1 VDGSLVGLPLPALAN
16 RVRVDFQQYAQHAVA
31 SGQVLYAGP
40 APLEVAGLY
49 QINLLIPE
57 LPVSQAPI
65 PLTMVQIEVD
75 LADGNSVRTAVPGL
89 PIAIQPA
96 GAGNSAPP

>member
-1 VDGSLVGLPLPALAN
+1 MDAVIEVQSGRGMLAGSRPAHL
-16 RVRVDFQQYAQHAVA
+16 
-31 SGQVLYAGP
+31 
-40 APLEVAGLY
+40 
-49 QINLLIPE
+49 
-57 LPVSQAPI
+57 
-65 PLTMVQIEVD
+65 MVQIEVD